1 LLSVTRPQVGTTMEV
16 NGHRHL
22 FVCQHSLKYLLLFS
36 AEERNSYTFGK
47 LEVNYPLNG
56 VAREKMWI

>member
-1 LLSVTRPQVGTTMEV
+1 
-16 NGHRHL
+16 L
-22 FVCQHSLKYLLLFS
+22 FA

-56 VAREKMWI
+56 VAREDVDLIIISLEMA